1 MRPSLRDRR
10 STPRSERS
18 SQGDRRAPI
27 RPRRTAAATLLAGLL
42 IAATAQPTAAM
53 PTAPAPGAAGHADP
67 AAAVEIPID
76 WPGYRPTAELLRTDA
91 GPRYVLTRTDG
102 SREELLPDAFA
113 DRSFAAESRRSPVER
128 LFGVSGWIGIAWVGF
143 GLLGQVIFM
152 GRMVVQWLASERA
165 KRSVVPPAFWF
176 MSLVGS
182 LMLLVYFVWR
192 WDIVGMLGQGL
203 GTAIYLRNIA
213 LLRRHAAAMRR
224 ADAPGA
230 EVTAA

>member
-1 MRPSLRDRR
+1 L
-10 STPRSERS
+10 TPRSERS
-18 SQGDRRAPI
+18 PRWDRRAPTRLPPAI
-27 RPRRTAAATLLAGLL
+27 AAFFAGLL
-42 IAATAQPTAAM
+42 FAATAPATATQAPTTSGNAR
-53 PTAPAPGAAGHADP
+53 PV
-67 AAAVEIPID
+67 AAVAIPID

-91 GPRYVLTRTDG
+91 GPRYLLTRTDG
-102 SREELLPDAFA
+102 SQEELLPEVFA
-113 DRSFAAESRRSPVER
+113 DRSFAAESRRTPVER

-182 LMLLVYFVWR
+182 IMLLVYFIWR

-213 LLRRHAAAMRR
+213 LLRSHAAAMRR
-224 ADAPGA
+224 TDTPGA